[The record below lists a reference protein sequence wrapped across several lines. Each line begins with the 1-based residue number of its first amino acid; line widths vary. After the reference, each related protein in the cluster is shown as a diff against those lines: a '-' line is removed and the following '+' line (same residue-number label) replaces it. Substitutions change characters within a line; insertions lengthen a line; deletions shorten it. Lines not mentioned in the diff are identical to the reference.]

1 MIAECDRQA
10 RAAVAVAAEDKE
22 DDMRIHIALTLALV
36 MILGLACP
44 QAAARAAEEGSYAA
58 TAEIAAE
65 TEEEIYAEAGAAVE
79 EAVPETVEEEI
90 LAEIPEEAGATAEEA
105 AIDETEAEALEAA
118 EAPVPQNGI
127 PVVIIE
133 IDESEGNNTI
143 EDMNASEDHS
153 VKCTGTMQ
161 IIVPEGFA
169 YCDMDAAPENLGP
182 VDLETPRSPTGSNWT
197 KRPTCSGSARASTG
211 CSLRTVWMRL

>member
-1 MIAECDRQA
+1 MISGGDRQA
-10 RAAVAVAAEDKE
+10 RAVIAVAAEDKE
-22 DDMRIHIALTLALV
+22 DDMRIHIALTLALA

-118 EAPVPQNGI
+118 EAYVPQNGI
-127 PVVIIE
+127 PAVIIE
-133 IDESEGNNTI
+133 IDESDGNNTI
-143 EDMNASEDHS
+143 ADMNASEDHS
-153 VKCTGTMQ
+153 GRGAGEPGAGRPRVYPRAGTHYLGIPQEALQDQTGQ
-161 IIVPEGFA
+161 KG
-169 YCDMDAAPENLGP
+169 
-182 VDLETPRSPTGSNWT
+182 R
-197 KRPTCSGSARASTG
+197 RARARREQALGAPCELSG
-211 CSLRTVWMRL
+211 

>member
-1 MIAECDRQA
+1 
-10 RAAVAVAAEDKE
+10 
-22 DDMRIHIALTLALV
+22 MRIHIALTLALV

-79 EAVPETVEEEI
+79 EAVPETVEEKI

-133 IDESEGNNTI
+133 IDESDGNNTI

-153 VKCTGTMQ
+153 VRCTGTMR

-169 YCDMDAAPENLGP
+169 YCDMDAAPESLGP
-182 VDLETPRSPTGSNWT
+182 VDLEYIRGRDTLPGNTPRSPTGSNWT

-211 CSLRTVWMRL
+211 CSLRTVWTRP